1 MGSPFPDGT
10 TLGAFDIDRDEYV
23 RVGRAV
29 LRGPPSGRIWKKG
42 AGCRLGEGET
52 YVGGSPS
59 PSLERLR
66 AWSPGNTEAIFIV
79 LARAA

>member
-1 MGSPFPDGT
+1 MAQLSHPEFGGSGQWMAG
-10 TLGAFDIDRDEYV
+10 GATMFSDMFNNALKAS
-23 RVGRAV
+23 GRA
-29 LRGPPSGRIWKKG
+29 G

-59 PSLERLR
+59 PSRERLR
-66 AWSPGNTEAIFIV
+66 AWSPRNTEAMFIL